1 MLTMNITLKKSNMDK
16 LEKRLKALAKMKTK
30 VGYFQEQGEHYS
42 GMTYPELVALHS
54 SGVPSKN
61 IPARPIFEI
70 AYMSY
75 DVNKSTIKKDL
86 TKYLSKIGRSTS
98 PIKVTTIGKNFV
110 NSFSQHMLPIFG
122 DTSKLKSNSPYTQHL
137 KTQAGVEPN
146 NPLVWTGDLRD
157 NLSYK
162 LNNKLAKA

>member
-1 MLTMNITLKKSNMDK
+1 MGGINIYLKTNNLDK
-16 LEKRLKALAKMKTK
+16 LEKRLKALAKLKTK
-30 VGYFQEQGEHYS
+30 VGYFQEQGDHYS
-42 GMTYPELVALHS
+42 GMTYPELVAMHS

-75 DVNKSTIKKDL
+75 DLKKSTIKNDL
-86 TKYLSKIGRSTS
+86 KKYLSSIGKSS
-98 PIKVTTIGKNFV
+98 APIKVEQIGINFV
-110 NSFSQHMLPIFG
+110 NSFSQHMIPIFG
-122 DTSKLKSNSPYTQHL
+122 DTSKLKPNTPYTQHL
-137 KTQAGVEPN
+137 KTLAGVEAN

-162 LNNKLAKA
+162 LNNKLAKV